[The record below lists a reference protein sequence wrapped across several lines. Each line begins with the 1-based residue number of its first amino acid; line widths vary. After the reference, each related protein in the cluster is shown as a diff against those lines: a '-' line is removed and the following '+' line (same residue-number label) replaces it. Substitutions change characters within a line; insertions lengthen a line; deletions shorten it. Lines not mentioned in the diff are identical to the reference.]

1 VSVAVL
7 VAAGWSATGER
18 RPAALALLWAVV
30 AVNVAIGVFMVYLG
44 AHWPTDVLAGWVLG
58 AAIGWAAGRLC
69 SVRARRATRSAGR

>member
-1 VSVAVL
+1 
-7 VAAGWSATGER
+7 
-18 RPAALALLWAVV
+18 VV

-69 SVRARRATRSAGR
+69 SVRARRAARSAGR